1 MISNSSLKDIGRM
14 LMEAET
20 ILLFPHTSPD
30 GDAIGSC
37 AVSYTHLDVYK
48 RQVYPACGSSNSAIG
63 MSLEEL
69 EKTTG
74 YEKWVDVCKII

>member
-37 AVSYTHLDVYK
+37 AALC
-48 RQVYPACGSSNSAIG
+48 RALREA
-63 MSLEEL
+63 
-69 EKTTG
+69 
-74 YEKWVDVCKII
+74 

>member
-37 AVSYTHLDVYK
+37 AALSPHPDH
-48 RQVYPACGSSNSAIG
+48 RGHIRRDASP
-63 MSLEEL
+63 
-69 EKTTG
+69 
-74 YEKWVDVCKII
+74 